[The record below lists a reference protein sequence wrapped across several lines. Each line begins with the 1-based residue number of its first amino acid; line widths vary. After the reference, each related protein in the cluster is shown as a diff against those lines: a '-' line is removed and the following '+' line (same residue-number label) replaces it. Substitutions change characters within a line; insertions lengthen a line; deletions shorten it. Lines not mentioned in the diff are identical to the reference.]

1 MQINLNTNFM
11 NIIQKKEILI
21 KICLIIIVFF
31 LVAYLLK
38 NLLSEKKE
46 GLELV
51 PSLKNNEKDEDYEEI
66 STDEIEKIM
75 FGEFDKK
82 KSKSS

>member
-31 LVAYLLK
+31 LIAYLLK
-38 NLLSEKKE
+38 NLLTEKKR
-46 GLELV
+46 
-51 PSLKNNEKDEDYEEI
+51 D
-66 STDEIEKIM
+66 
-75 FGEFDKK
+75 
-82 KSKSS
+82 